1 MLLKDEVQLAAIAD
15 TNAERVE
22 KYVTKSGAKLYSSGF
37 EMLEKEELDIVDIC
51 LPTFLH
57 AEYAIKAMERVKY
70 VIVEKAVCLKEEEAQ
85 QMLEAQE
92 KTGALVQV
100 AHVVRFAR
108 VNAYRKKLV
117 SSGEYGKVVA
127 GSFSRFSSRPLW
139 MRGFDDID
147 KTGGMALDLHIH
159 DADFI
164 RHLMGGDPDH
174 VSVQA
179 VRDQNGLIQHIWS
192 TYRFGEALI
201 MTEASWDYPFG
212 MGFTKRFRIKLEKAA
227 VVLSEAGV
235 LTVYPETGGR
245 FVPKLEEALEMDTG
259 MNVSDLRDYLDELKY
274 MLEVIRSGDRNG
286 ILSLSEAVASFRLVM
301 KEQEAAKIG
310 E

>member
-1 MLLKDEVQLAAIAD
+1 
-15 TNAERVE
+15 
-22 KYVTKSGAKLYSSGF
+22 
-37 EMLEKEELDIVDIC
+37 
-51 LPTFLH
+51 
-57 AEYAIKAMERVKY
+57 
-70 VIVEKAVCLKEEEAQ
+70 
-85 QMLEAQE
+85 
-92 KTGALVQV
+92 
-100 AHVVRFAR
+100 
-108 VNAYRKKLV
+108 
-117 SSGEYGKVVA
+117 
-127 GSFSRFSSRPLW
+127 
-139 MRGFDDID
+139 
-147 KTGGMALDLHIH
+147 
-159 DADFI
+159 
-164 RHLMGGDPDH
+164 
-174 VSVQA
+174 
-179 VRDQNGLIQHIWS
+179 
-192 TYRFGEALI
+192 